1 MPGRVQE
8 EACPLAGAAL
18 GHCDWGPPGRR
29 AAFSLTTEV
38 WRAVT
43 SRDSGLRG
51 RSAALGDVFDR
62 HSCRWRVL
70 LPSRG
75 RGWGQGGSTS
85 QCAHSPQPGPIQLLP
100 WLRGVGVRAHSHHK
114 WGPPFA

>member
-1 MPGRVQE
+1 MAATASDCADLELPFHRKNFNLKESSRNERKAVPGRVQE

-38 WRAVT
+38 WRAVS

-51 RSAALGDVFDR
+51 GLG
-62 HSCRWRVL
+62 
-70 LPSRG
+70 G
-75 RGWGQGGSTS
+75 R
-85 QCAHSPQPGPIQLLP
+85 
-100 WLRGVGVRAHSHHK
+100 
-114 WGPPFA
+114 F